1 MKNIIISMLITYIFY
16 TDFCVVK
23 LWYLIPLMF
32 LVFWGLIASVDELVK
47 DYQKQ
52 VRRGQRLQNKLRRA
66 ERRWSTSI

>member
-1 MKNIIISMLITYIFY
+1 MKNAIIAALTTYIFY
-16 TDFCVVK
+16 TDFCVIK

-32 LVFWGLIASVDELVK
+32 LVFWGLIASVDELIN

-66 ERRWSTSI
+66 ERRWSTSR

>member
-1 MKNIIISMLITYIFY
+1 MKNAIIAALITYVFY
-16 TDFCVVK
+16 TDFCVIK

-66 ERRWSTSI
+66 ERRWSTSR

>member
-1 MKNIIISMLITYIFY
+1 MKNAIIAALITYVFY
-16 TDFCVVK
+16 TDFCVIK

-32 LVFWGLIASVDELVK
+32 LVFWGLIASVDELIN

-66 ERRWSTSI
+66 ERRWSTSR

>member
-1 MKNIIISMLITYIFY
+1 MKNAIIAALITYVFY
-16 TDFCVVK
+16 TDFCVIK

-32 LVFWGLIASVDELVK
+32 LVFWGLIASFDELIN

-66 ERRWSTSI
+66 ERRWSTSR